1 MTFSGIW
8 LLLKRED
15 FCLLVPRP
23 CPANIDPVER
33 EKFQADLRALLAKLG
48 PNDLLLFEDESGYY
62 QSGVPKRKWTRRGHR
77 PTLKVSATRKKRNII
92 GAIDPIKDLGYF
104 AIYEKALNSR
114 HFIRF
119 VRYLIENEP

>member
-8 LLLKRED
+8 YLLKRED

-62 QSGVPKRKWTRRGHR
+62 QSGVPKRKWTRRGDC
-77 PTLKVSATRKKRNII
+77 PTLKVSATRKRGILSEPLI
-92 GAIDPIKDLGYF
+92 RSRILGILL
-104 AIYEKALNSR
+104 AMKK
-114 HFIRF
+114 
-119 VRYLIENEP
+119 P

>member
-8 LLLKRED
+8 YLLKRED

-48 PNDLLLFEDESGYY
+48 PNDLLLF
-62 QSGVPKRKWTRRGHR
+62 RR
-77 PTLKVSATRKKRNII
+77 
-92 GAIDPIKDLGYF
+92 
-104 AIYEKALNSR
+104 
-114 HFIRF
+114 
-119 VRYLIENEP
+119 